1 MITNLFTYSFK
12 IYVCLC
18 LLYDVCLFI
27 LIIYRYYCHGDI
39 WDVADT
45 RDKSK
50 LWPKQTNLKAETR
63 SEEITDPV
71 PVGSLVTHESIS
83 EWWCSVDV
91 VYGDNSTVSSYIFDN
106 YSEYVG
112 YKTLSSFYYALESND
127 GQVCVHVSID
137 YYVWLANTEHL
148 LTLFLMISRAPGL
161 RLDHGD
167 GGKCSVR
174 ILWHLLTFMLFWSVQ
189 LE

>member
-1 MITNLFTYSFK
+1 MITNLSTYSFK

-45 RDKSK
+45 RDKSE
-50 LWPKQTNLKAETR
+50 LWPKQTNLNAETR
-63 SEEITDPV
+63 SEEITDPWWHMRASV
-71 PVGSLVTHESIS
+71 SGGAQWMLCMGTIALCHLTYLIIFLNMLDTKPCLLLLCPGVQWWTSMCTRFYWLLRMIS
-83 EWWCSVDV
+83 KH
-91 VYGDNSTVSSYIFDN
+91 G
-106 YSEYVG
+106 
-112 YKTLSSFYYALESND
+112 A
-127 GQVCVHVSID
+127 SID
-137 YYVWLANTEHL
+137 I
-148 LTLFLMISRAPGL
+148 ISYDLPGPGSAAL
-161 RLDHGD
+161 GDGD

-189 LE
+189 